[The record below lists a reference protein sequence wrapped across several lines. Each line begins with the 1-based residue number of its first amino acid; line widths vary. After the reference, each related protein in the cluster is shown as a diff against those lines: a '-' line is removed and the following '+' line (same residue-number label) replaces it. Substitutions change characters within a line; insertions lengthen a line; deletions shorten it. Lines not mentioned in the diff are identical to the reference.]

1 MLFRAHYFL
10 SVGFLFVHAFAHAK
24 SYGLQDVH
32 KKALSHVY
40 QTQIQKLQVESSQE
54 QLDQAYG
61 SILPSVSLR
70 ADHSRIDPI
79 SGIPGFDVE
88 ASQAAVNIS
97 QPLLRGLR
105 EYSALSIAQERLEQE
120 MITRDVVKR
129 EILFQV
135 AQAFYSLLIQ
145 DKELSNTKRQIEL
158 TQERVEDLEKRVEIG
173 RSRKAELLLAES
185 QLANTRSQLQ
195 GVERER
201 SRWVTEL
208 ERLTGLKVQN
218 ISLEPLS
225 KKKLEL
231 RSLQNYLSKIDGLP
245 EIQQAQQR
253 IAVSDSEIELQ
264 KRYHLPDLTLDGNV
278 YLARTGFREDSVWD
292 MSVNLVF
299 PLYEGGQVSSRV
311 KQATIVKNQESL
323 RLRELKRNLSSEIK
337 ELYSFVQLDL
347 ERLQVTKRAVDL
359 SRENYEEQ
367 RKEYNLGLVTNLEV
381 LQSLDAYIE
390 SQKRYDRLILEAGY
404 NLSVLKAKVGV
415 L

>member
-1 MLFRAHYFL
+1 MLFWVFSFFSFGFFL
-10 SVGFLFVHAFAHAK
+10 LPVLAETKTMGLHEVH
-24 SYGLQDVH
+24 Q
-32 KKALSHVY
+32 KALTHVY
-40 QTQIQKLQVESSQE
+40 ETQIQKLQVDNSQE

-70 ADHSRIDPI
+70 AEHSRLDPI
-79 SGIPGFDVE
+79 SDIPGFDVK
-88 ASQAAVNIS
+88 ATQAAVNIS

-105 EYSALSIAQERLEQE
+105 EYSALSVAQDRLEQE
-120 MITRDVVKR
+120 MITQDVVER
-129 EILFQV
+129 EVLFQV
-135 AQAFYSLLIQ
+135 AQVFYSLLIQ
-145 DKELSNTKRQIEL
+145 EKELSNTKRQIEL
-158 TQERVEDLEKRVEIG
+158 TRERVEDLKKRVEIG

-185 QLANTRSQLQ
+185 QLANIESELQ

-201 SRWVTEL
+201 AKWLTEL
-208 ERLTGLKVQN
+208 ERLAGLKAEEVK
-218 ISLEPLS
+218 LEPLPQAEL
-225 KKKLEL
+225 KLQ
-231 RSLQNYLSKIDGLP
+231 SLPAYLSKIEELP
-245 EIQQAQQR
+245 EIQQAQKR

-264 KRYHLPDLTLDGNV
+264 KRYHLPDLTFDGNV

-323 RLRELKRNLSSEIK
+323 RLRNLKRSLSSEVK

-347 ERLQVTKRAVDL
+347 ERLEITKKAL
-359 SRENYEEQ
+359 ELARENYEEQ

-390 SQKRYDRLILEAGY
+390 SQRRLDRLILEAGY
-404 NLSVLKAKVGV
+404 NLSVLKAKTGT